1 MPQMINYGEELIR
14 ISPKDNKKIEFSRNN
29 GLTWILRC
37 TNSSVGG
44 FLDLMDNGPEIL
56 ATTQRGLYFSKNK
69 GLTWIFRKR

>member
-1 MPQMINYGEELIR
+1 MPTMIKYGEELIR

-44 FLDLMDNGPEIL
+44 FLDLMDNGSEIL
-56 ATTQRGLYFSKNK
+56 ATTQKGLYFSKNK
-69 GLTWIFRKR
+69 GLTWIFRRR